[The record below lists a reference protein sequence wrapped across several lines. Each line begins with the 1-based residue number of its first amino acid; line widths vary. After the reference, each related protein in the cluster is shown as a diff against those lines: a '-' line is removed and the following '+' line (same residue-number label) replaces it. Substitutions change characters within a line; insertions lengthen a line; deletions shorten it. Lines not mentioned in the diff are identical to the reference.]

1 MLQHGIWL
9 KIMFYPPPEIQK
21 SPIRFSQLFIKTLPG
36 FCCLVAQ
43 SCLTPCDPIN
53 FSMPRFPVRPHPLK
67 LAQTHSIE
75 LLIPSNHPILC
86 HAFCSCLQYFPG
98 SGFLFVCLLFV
109 CFPVS
114 WLFSSGGQSTGAS
127 ASVLPLNIQ
136 GWFPLGLTGWISLQ
150 PKGLSRVFSILQHDS
165 SKRSVLQHSAFF
177 MVQLLHLYLTIG
189 KTIALTLWTFVG
201 KVMSLSF
208 NTLPSFVTTFLP
220 SSKHLL
226 ISQ

>member
-67 LAQTHSIE
+67 LAQTHSIG
-75 LLIPSNHPILC
+75 LLMPSNHLILC

-98 SGFLFVCLLFV
+98 SRVWFGFVLSSQWVDSSHQEAKVLELQHQ
-109 CFPVS
+109 
-114 WLFSSGGQSTGAS
+114 FSTEYSG
-127 ASVLPLNIQ
+127 L
-136 GWFPLGLTGWISLQ
+136 ISLRIDR
-150 PKGLSRVFSILQHDS
+150 LDL
-165 SKRSVLQHSAFF
+165 LA
-177 MVQLLHLYLTIG
+177 VQRTLKSLLHSPAPQFEKISSSALSLLYG
-189 KTIALTLWTFVG
+189 AAPPAVPDYWKNH
-201 KVMSLSF
+201 SF
-208 NTLPSFVTTFLP
+208 DFMDICWQSNVSFF
-220 SSKHLL
+220 
-226 ISQ
+226 